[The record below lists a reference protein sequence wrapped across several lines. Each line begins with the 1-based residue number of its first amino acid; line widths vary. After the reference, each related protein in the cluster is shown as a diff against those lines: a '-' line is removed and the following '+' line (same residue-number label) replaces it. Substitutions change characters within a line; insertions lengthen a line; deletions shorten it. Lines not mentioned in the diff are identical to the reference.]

1 MKTVTL
7 NHIVRNTLMDMQYPL
22 HYYTRFLHYGIQCLE
37 ELNYDFPLGD
47 SGSITSGSESATAS
61 NVKSVE
67 LDVTTY
73 MRAILPADCV
83 DVVDV
88 SGKYGEHILPLRK
101 DQSLNLI
108 QNYDDAGNKIAHSDQ
123 NNINYDLDLIYNT
136 TTNFGH
142 VNEQGEHIGRGYGIS
157 SEQSQSYNIDSHAGE
172 IVFNNS
178 LTVNKVVLT
187 YISDGITTS
196 EANVVHPYAQDVIK
210 KYIIYQKHYHTNA
223 SFNKVGI
230 SKQDFHNAKRKLR
243 ARLNALTYADIVST
257 LRTGIHGSIKN

>member
-123 NNINYDLDLIYNT
+123 NK
-136 TTNFGH
+136 
-142 VNEQGEHIGRGYGIS
+142 
-157 SEQSQSYNIDSHAGE
+157 SYNIDSHAGE